1 MVLDEER
8 VRERLNSPLNLANR
22 FSSAKSIEEGPKE
35 SVRASPPLPP
45 PQGMDES
52 EESSLKLIPFKEG
65 LGRHRPPLPDEVR
78 DTIAILAHGNEGQK
92 EIAKEFGVS
101 QAEVSCLK
109 TGRARSNVRASIER
123 VQEKAIERLMESL
136 GLLTNEKIE
145 KCNAVN
151 ISAIASN
158 LAKVVNQ
165 TSPGNLDGSGVNL
178 VVYAPQVRDEKYYK
192 SVEVS

>member
-22 FSSAKSIEEGPKE
+22 FSRAKSIEEGPKE
-35 SVRASPPLPP
+35 SVRASLSP

-78 DTIAILAHGNEGQK
+78 DTIAILSHGNEGQK

-101 QAEVSCLK
+101 QTEVSCLK

-123 VQEKAIERLMESL
+123 VQERAIERLMESL

-178 VVYAPQVRDEKYYK
+178 VVYAPQVRNEKYYK
-192 SVEVS
+192 SV

>member
-22 FSSAKSIEEGPKE
+22 FSRAKSIEEELKE
-35 SVRASPPLPP
+35 EVRASPPP
-45 PQGMDES
+45 PQGMNES
-52 EESSLKLIPFKEG
+52 EESSLKIVPFKEG

-78 DTIAILAHGNEGQK
+78 DTIAILSHGNDGQK
-92 EIAKEFGVS
+92 EIAREFGVS
-101 QAEVSCLK
+101 QAEVSYLK
-109 TGRARSNVRASIER
+109 TGRARSSARASIER
-123 VQEKAIERLMESL
+123 VQERAIERLMESL

-178 VVYAPQVRDEKYYK
+178 VVYAPQVRNEKYYK

>member
-22 FSSAKSIEEGPKE
+22 FSRAKSIEEGPKE
-35 SVRASPPLPP
+35 SVRASLSP

-78 DTIAILAHGNEGQK
+78 DTIAILSHGNDRQK

-101 QAEVSCLK
+101 QAEVSYLK

-123 VQEKAIERLMESL
+123 VQERAIERLMESL

-178 VVYAPQVRDEKYYK
+178 VVYAPQVRNEKYYK